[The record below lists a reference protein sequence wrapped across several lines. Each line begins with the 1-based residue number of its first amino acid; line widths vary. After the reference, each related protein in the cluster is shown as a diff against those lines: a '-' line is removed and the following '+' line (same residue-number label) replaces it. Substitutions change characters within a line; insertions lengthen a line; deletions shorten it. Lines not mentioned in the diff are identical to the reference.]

1 MAMIVTPLPPV
12 STVKIALAMMQTM
25 ARPPGIHPSTV
36 LAALTRR
43 SGVFAS
49 AST

>member
-1 MAMIVTPLPPV
+1 MMVTPLPPV
-12 STVKIALAMMQTM
+12 STVKTALAMTATM

-36 LAALTRR
+36 RAAATSR